1 MRTLFPEIPFAPPIC
16 VQFEPREVASARSKL
31 SVARAVRGGA
41 GLGAGA
47 GLGEGE
53 GEGEGEGLG
62 EGDGD
67 GLGDGDGGKI
77 TGGLGSG
84 SPGAA
89 SLM

>member
-31 SVARAVRGGA
+31 SIAGAVRDGA
-41 GLGAGA
+41 GLGDGDGD
-47 GLGEGE
+47 GL
-53 GEGEGEGLG
+53 GEGEGLG